1 MILNFIFNLIHTY
14 FHLLLTLY
22 HFYDILFDCAG
33 NSACMYLLFKETI
46 DMARRSHHDIQVEFE
61 PHNVNNAIDA
71 LRRVRSNLRSS
82 IKNIEKVLSI
92 LERSRNSKLY
102 ISDENL
108 DKAKRC
114 MIDGK
119 KDASMSVNDFRT
131 IFTSTTKGSVQ
142 RQEVD
147 AMRKDMRLAVQRVK
161 YAEAELEHFY
171 SDKEYKTKLK
181 LKNLIKTID
190 DTREPLQKVKH
201 WTCDFE
207 NLLKSVSV

>member
-1 MILNFIFNLIHTY
+1 M
-14 FHLLLTLY
+14 TLY

-33 NSACMYLLFKETI
+33 DFACMYLLFKEII
-46 DMARRSHHDIQVEFE
+46 DMARRSRHDVQVGFE

>member
-1 MILNFIFNLIHTY
+1 M
-14 FHLLLTLY
+14 TLH

-33 NSACMYLLFKETI
+33 NSACMYLLFKEII
-46 DMARRSHHDIQVEFE
+46 DMARRSRRDVQVEFE
-61 PHNVNNAIDA
+61 PHKVNNAIDA

>member
-1 MILNFIFNLIHTY
+1 MIYYLTVQVIPLVCTY
-14 FHLLLTLY
+14 H
-22 HFYDILFDCAG
+22 I
-33 NSACMYLLFKETI
+33 KEII
-46 DMARRSHHDIQVEFE
+46 DMARRSRRDVQVGFE

-71 LRRVRSNLRSS
+71 LRRIRSNLRSS

-92 LERSRNSKLY
+92 LENSKNNKLH

-108 DKAKRC
+108 DKAKEC
-114 MIDGK
+114 MTDGK
-119 KDASMSVNDFRT
+119 KDASMSVNDFSI
-131 IFTSTTKGSVQ
+131 IFTSTTEGSVQ
-142 RQEVD
+142 RQEVKT
-147 AMRKDMRLAVQRVK
+147 MRTDMRLAVQRVK

-207 NLLKSVSV
+207 NLLRSVLV

>member
-1 MILNFIFNLIHTY
+1 M
-14 FHLLLTLY
+14 TLY

-33 NSACMYLLFKETI
+33 DSACMYLLFKEII
-46 DMARRSHHDIQVEFE
+46 DMARRSRRDVQVEFE
-61 PHNVNNAIDA
+61 PHNVNSAIDA

>member
-1 MILNFIFNLIHTY
+1 M
-14 FHLLLTLY
+14 TLY
-22 HFYDILFDCAG
+22 HLYDILFDCAG
-33 NSACMYLLFKETI
+33 DSACMYLLFKEII
-46 DMARRSHHDIQVEFE
+46 DMARRSRRDVQVGFE

-71 LRRVRSNLRSS
+71 LRRIRSNLRSS

-92 LERSRNSKLY
+92 LENSKNNKLH

-108 DKAKRC
+108 DKAKEC
-114 MIDGK
+114 MTDGK
-119 KDASMSVNDFRT
+119 KDASMSVNDFSI
-131 IFTSTTKGSVQ
+131 IFTSTTEGSVQ
-142 RQEVD
+142 RQEVKT
-147 AMRKDMRLAVQRVK
+147 MRTDMRLAVQRVK

-201 WTCDFE
+201 WACDFE
-207 NLLKSVSV
+207 NLLRSVLV

>member
-1 MILNFIFNLIHTY
+1 M
-14 FHLLLTLY
+14 TLY
-22 HFYDILFDCAG
+22 HFYDILLDCAG
-33 NSACMYLLFKETI
+33 DSACMYLLFKEII
-46 DMARRSHHDIQVEFE
+46 DMARRSHRDVQVEFE

-92 LERSRNSKLY
+92 LENSKNNKLY
-102 ISDENL
+102 ISNENL
-108 DKAKRC
+108 NKAKRC

-131 IFTSTTKGSVQ
+131 IFTSTTEGSVQ
-142 RQEVD
+142 RQEVKT
-147 AMRKDMRLAVQRVK
+147 MRTDMRLAVQRVK

-190 DTREPLQKVKH
+190 DTREPLQKVKQ
-201 WTCDFE
+201 WTYDFE

>member
-1 MILNFIFNLIHTY
+1 M
-14 FHLLLTLY
+14 TLY
-22 HFYDILFDCAG
+22 HLYDILFDCAG
-33 NSACMYLLFKETI
+33 DSACMYLLFKEII
-46 DMARRSHHDIQVEFE
+46 DMARRSRRDVQVGFE

-92 LERSRNSKLY
+92 LENSKNNKLH
-102 ISDENL
+102 ISDENI
-108 DKAKRC
+108 DKAKEC
-114 MIDGK
+114 MTDGK
-119 KDASMSVNDFRT
+119 KDASKSVNDFST
-131 IFTSTTKGSVQ
+131 IFTGTTKGSMQ

-190 DTREPLQKVKH
+190 DTRKPLQKVKH
-201 WTCDFE
+201 WACDFE
-207 NLLKSVSV
+207 NLLKSVLV

>member
-1 MILNFIFNLIHTY
+1 M
-14 FHLLLTLY
+14 TLY
-22 HFYDILFDCAG
+22 HLYDILFDCAG
-33 NSACMYLLFKETI
+33 DSACMYLLFKEII
-46 DMARRSHHDIQVEFE
+46 DMARRSRRDVQVGFE

-92 LERSRNSKLY
+92 LENSKNNKLY
-102 ISDENL
+102 ISDENI
-108 DKAKRC
+108 DKAKEC
-114 MIDGK
+114 MTDGK
-119 KDASMSVNDFRT
+119 KDASKSVNDFST
-131 IFTSTTKGSVQ
+131 IFTGTTKGSMQ

-190 DTREPLQKVKH
+190 DTRKPLQKVKH
-201 WTCDFE
+201 WACDFE
-207 NLLKSVSV
+207 NLLKSVLV

>member
-1 MILNFIFNLIHTY
+1 M
-14 FHLLLTLY
+14 TLY

-33 NSACMYLLFKETI
+33 DFACMYLLFKEII
-46 DMARRSHHDIQVEFE
+46 DMARRSRHDVQVGFE

-108 DKAKRC
+108 DKAKEC
-114 MIDGK
+114 MTDGK
-119 KDASMSVNDFRT
+119 KDASMSVNDFSI
-131 IFTSTTKGSVQ
+131 IFTSTTEGSVQ
-142 RQEVD
+142 RQEVET
-147 AMRKDMRLAVQRVK
+147 MRKDMRLAVQRVK

-201 WTCDFE
+201 WACDFE
-207 NLLKSVSV
+207 NLLKSVLVQLT

>member
-1 MILNFIFNLIHTY
+1 
-14 FHLLLTLY
+14 
-22 HFYDILFDCAG
+22 
-33 NSACMYLLFKETI
+33 
-46 DMARRSHHDIQVEFE
+46 MARRSRRDVQVEFE
-61 PHNVNNAIDA
+61 PHKVNNAIDA
-71 LRRVRSNLRSS
+71 LCRVQSNLRSS
-82 IKNIEKVLSI
+82 IENIEKVLSI
-92 LERSRNSKLY
+92 LENSKLH
-102 ISDENL
+102 ISREDRN
-108 DKAKRC
+108 KAKEC
-114 MIDGK
+114 MTDGK
-119 KDASMSVNDFRT
+119 KGASKSVNEFST
-131 IFTSTTKGSVQ
+131 IFTGTTKGSMQ

-207 NLLKSVSV
+207 NLLRSVLV

>member
-1 MILNFIFNLIHTY
+1 
-14 FHLLLTLY
+14 
-22 HFYDILFDCAG
+22 
-33 NSACMYLLFKETI
+33 
-46 DMARRSHHDIQVEFE
+46 MARRSRRDVQVEFE

-92 LERSRNSKLY
+92 LENSKNSKLY

-142 RQEVD
+142 RQKVE

>member
-1 MILNFIFNLIHTY
+1 M
-14 FHLLLTLY
+14 TLY
-22 HFYDILFDCAG
+22 YFYDILFDCAG
-33 NSACMYLLFKETI
+33 NSACMYLLFKEII
-46 DMARRSHHDIQVEFE
+46 DMARRSRRDVQVGFE

-92 LERSRNSKLY
+92 LENSKNNKLY
-102 ISDENL
+102 ISDENI
-108 DKAKRC
+108 DKAKEC
-114 MIDGK
+114 MTDGK
-119 KDASMSVNDFRT
+119 KDASKSVNDFST
-131 IFTSTTKGSVQ
+131 IFTGTTKGSMQ

-190 DTREPLQKVKH
+190 DTRKPLQKVKH
-201 WTCDFE
+201 WACDFE
-207 NLLKSVSV
+207 NLLKSVLV